1 MLDYFVSV
9 VAKSYIVGLPK
20 LKEKQIMIAALQS
33 SYA

>member
-1 MLDYFVSV
+1 VSV